1 MSLAVRRLLVP
12 LLLVVASVAVA
23 DDETDRCYD
32 RCEGTLACARNA
44 TDCAAGCTAGR
55 RRLEQEF
62 QDAAA
67 RTVAR
72 CEKGSAAECE
82 AAKAEL
88 SRFERDFERRLER
101 QSEGC
106 SDGCQRQEDQCD
118 ARLEACRDR
127 C

>member
-12 LLLVVASVAVA
+12 LLLVAGAVAAA
-23 DDETDRCYD
+23 DDEIDRCFD

-62 QDAAA
+62 QDVVD

-72 CEKGSAAECE
+72 CEKGGAAECQ

-88 SRFERDFERRLER
+88 SRFERDFGRRLEL

-118 ARLEACRDR
+118 VRLEACQDR